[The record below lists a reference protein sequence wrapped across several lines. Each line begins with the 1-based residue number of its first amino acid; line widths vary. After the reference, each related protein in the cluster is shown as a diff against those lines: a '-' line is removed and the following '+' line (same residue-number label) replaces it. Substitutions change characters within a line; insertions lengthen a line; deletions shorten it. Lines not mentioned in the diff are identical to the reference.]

1 LLAVKAR
8 QAEKYLKELRHN
20 TPPIIARIEQDRVVF
35 DPRTVF
41 IEQDDLL
48 LNAIEA
54 LKGMLP

>member
-1 LLAVKAR
+1 VKAR